1 MHLLE
6 KMNNLEKESEWN
18 ENNLQFLEEEATNL
32 ITDDRFQID
41 SLNEPKMLKDHSEE
55 IDLDDNLISIL
66 KHQNNLLQNAITSKN
81 KEIED
86 SEREKNTLK
95 IHILK
100 LEEQNI
106 ASESI
111 INELNSSNAK
121 YKNQNMILNEENK
134 EMNEKYNELNYEII
148 ELKQKLITKNS
159 LQKINEK
166 FYSLSSRAPTS
177 TNKESLGD
185 ENEEEKKDD
194 GELSKLEI
202 KLNELEVENSKL
214 KFEQNVLK
222 NQVEIANIDK
232 ENEIAIMKSL
242 HKKELDNYESYA
254 KMLKSQLED
263 AYKSRND
270 NLITNNTDL
279 DNLKQNSK
287 LFLQIST
294 LENKIRELDNENF
307 KLKKALSKA
316 QSETAE
322 TQIKLENKEQIID
335 KLQKEYQGAITQ
347 CQEQIA
353 NLEEN
358 QNILSNNDEENQKM
372 IGALMQEKQDL
383 IEKINQLNNGFI
395 VMKQGLDEANEL
407 FMNKKTFMENEI
419 ANARTKTN
427 EYKRKVQILKIKIN
441 ELQEEIAFLKQE
453 NETLTLTF
461 NQSQNN
467 PIQVQTELVNHNL
480 NQKIENI

>member
-1 MHLLE
+1 
-6 KMNNLEKESEWN
+6 MNNLEKESEWN

-32 ITDDRFQID
+32 ITDDKYQID
-41 SLNEPKMLKDHSEE
+41 SLSEPKMLKDHNEE

-66 KHQNNLLQNAITSKN
+66 KNQNNLLQSAITSKN

-106 ASESI
+106 ANESI

-121 YKNQNMILNEENK
+121 YKNQNKILNEENK
-134 EMNEKYNELNYEII
+134 EMNEKYNELNYQII

-166 FYSLSSRAPTS
+166 FYSL
-177 TNKESLGD
+177 TNKDSLGD
-185 ENEEEKKDD
+185 ENEEEKKDE
-194 GELSKLEI
+194 GELSKMKI

-214 KFEQNVLK
+214 KFEKNVLK
-222 NQVEIANIDK
+222 NQIERANIDK

-242 HKKELDNYESYA
+242 QKKELDNYDSYA

-263 AYKSRND
+263 AYKSKND
-270 NLITNNTDL
+270 NLIINNTDL

-287 LFLQIST
+287 LFLQISN
-294 LENKIRELDNENF
+294 LENKIKELDNENF

-335 KLQKEYQGAITQ
+335 KLQKEYQGAVNQ

-372 IGALMQEKQDL
+372 IGALMQEKQEL

-395 VMKQGLDEANEL
+395 LMKQGLDEANEL

-427 EYKRKVQILKIKIN
+427 EYKRKIQILKIKIN
-441 ELQEEIAFLKQE
+441 ELQEEIAYLKQE

-461 NQSQNN
+461 NQSS
-467 PIQVQTELVNHNL
+467 PIQVQTELQGQNL
-480 NQKIENI
+480 NQKIDNI

>member
-1 MHLLE
+1 M
-6 KMNNLEKESEWN
+6 
-18 ENNLQFLEEEATNL
+18 
-32 ITDDRFQID
+32 
-41 SLNEPKMLKDHSEE
+41 
-55 IDLDDNLISIL
+55 
-66 KHQNNLLQNAITSKN
+66 
-81 KEIED
+81 
-86 SEREKNTLK
+86 
-95 IHILK
+95 
-100 LEEQNI
+100 
-106 ASESI
+106 
-111 INELNSSNAK
+111 
-121 YKNQNMILNEENK
+121 
-134 EMNEKYNELNYEII
+134 
-148 ELKQKLITKNS
+148 
-159 LQKINEK
+159 
-166 FYSLSSRAPTS
+166 
-177 TNKESLGD
+177 
-185 ENEEEKKDD
+185 
-194 GELSKLEI
+194 EI